1 MDQDSGRASGKEGEE
16 MSECEQCQG
25 ELPPGRRQRFCSNEC
40 GVAFH
45 NAHRNTEAKKMDFET
60 PPIHQEARQLIVSG
74 HLPLPFSID
83 PHDGRPVWSFTELAV
98 MFDRRPDEL
107 IDLLIQ
113 AGPVHLSG
121 DRGIPSSWKM
131 FIER

>member
-1 MDQDSGRASGKEGEE
+1 MTKCQ
-16 MSECEQCQG
+16 QCG
-25 ELPPGRRQRFCSNEC
+25 ADLPPGRRQRFCSNEC
-40 GVAFH
+40 GTAYH
-45 NAHRNTEAKKMDFET
+45 NSHRSEPRQVDVET

-83 PHDGRPVWSFTELAV
+83 AHDGRPVWSFTELALL
-98 MFDRRPDEL
+98 FDRRPDEL